1 MSNVE
6 KLKKKAAEFEQ
17 KKQFDKALEVYLQI
31 IGQTEGQDDRD
42 VTVYNRVG
50 DLYLRLNKTDQAVNY
65 YEQAVDLYTDGGY
78 LNNAIALCNK
88 ILRHAP
94 ARHQIYYKLGKISAK
109 KGFNS
114 DAKKNFLEFADRMH
128 RAGKDTE
135 AFKALQEFADLC
147 PGQDDIRLMLADQLA
162 KAGKTA
168 EAIEQLQILHESL
181 DSEGRTAEA
190 EATVQ
195 RIRSLDPS
203 VEPRHSKTPVKR
215 DSGGL
220 VFLDVGGSPA
230 KPRPKIEGL
239 QKTSMAPEPPRR
251 PKTPPHVQPSPEFE
265 ALPDIEPSPEESMP
279 ALEIESTS
287 LADPEAPLLPDI
299 EPAFDLSI
307 NDMDVVAPLE
317 GLESATDQSQFAID
331 PQAERPAPEVSG
343 LVSAETVQSPHE
355 PGLGE
360 PLLDEDPLAG
370 LNILEDDR
378 FFVHEPVP
386 EDNGTGPL
394 AGATSQLGHLESLG
408 REDVPTIETFDLDIE
423 HPELHAHEPVAHE
436 PHGHDTPKH
445 EPHGHLTE
453 TEEPEEELRESE
465 PVMHE
470 PEPEPEPEQI
480 EEEPE
485 EIPEPE
491 PAPAPVARTL
501 RKPTPRKAPEPVVE
515 EVEEE
520 PEEEQEEEP
529 EEEQEQEEDE
539 EPQVDELEEP
549 EEEAPPARPSKP
561 KVVQP
566 LRIIRPKPKKAKTPV
581 REEAP
586 PSPQRGP
593 VNPFMRQRQKPKA
606 PSPRAGQRIATPPA
620 EIPRAATPKENAPQP
635 ATDNFVDLADW
646 MREDRGPRSY
656 RMVAEEDRNRQA
668 GEEADFTD
676 MLEKFKAGVAAN
688 VDDED
693 FDSHYDLGI
702 AYKEMGLIEEAIAE
716 FQKALRGA
724 TQRIRAYEALGQ
736 CFIDRND
743 FETAV
748 TVLGR
753 ALREPGMEDED
764 LIGVLY
770 LLGFA
775 SEGSKKPRDAAAYYQ
790 RVFAIDIDF
799 RDVAKRL
806 KQMSKAATK

>member
-31 IGQTEGQDDRD
+31 IGQNEGHEDRD

-114 DAKKNFLEFADRMH
+114 DAKKNFLEYADRMH
-128 RAGKDTE
+128 RAGKDTD

-203 VEPRHSKTPVKR
+203 VEPRRSKTPVKR

-230 KPRPKIEGL
+230 KPRPKLEGL
-239 QKTSMAPEPPRR
+239 QPTSLPAEPPRR

-265 ALPDIEPSPEESMP
+265 TLPDIEPSPEESMP

-287 LADPEAPLLPDI
+287 LAESGEPALPEI

-317 GLESATDQSQFAID
+317 GLESTADMSQFAID
-331 PQAERPAPEVSG
+331 PEAQRPEPEVEG
-343 LVSAETVQSPHE
+343 LVSAEASEIPHE

-378 FFVHEPVP
+378 FFVHETLSD
-386 EDNGTGPL
+386 ENGVNPL
-394 AGATSQLGHLESLG
+394 AGARSQLGGLDSIEH
-408 REDVPTIETFDLDIE
+408 EDVPAIETFDLDIE
-423 HPELHAHEPVAHE
+423 HPELHPHE
-436 PHGHDTPKH
+436 PHGHDGGVH
-445 EPHGHLTE
+445 EHHAQLTE
-453 TEEPEEELRESE
+453 TEEPQT
-465 PVMHE
+465 E
-470 PEPEPEPEQI
+470 PEPETREPEPEMREPERRMREPEPEQI

-491 PAPAPVARTL
+491 PAPAPVARTQ
-501 RKPTPRKAPEPVVE
+501 RKATPRKAPEPVVQE
-515 EVEEE
+515 LPDE
-520 PEEEQEEEP
+520 PEEEEE
-529 EEEQEQEEDE
+529 E
-539 EPQVDELEEP
+539 EPQVDELEETEEP
-549 EEEAPPARPSKP
+549 EEELPPPRPKP
-561 KVVQP
+561 KLVQP
-566 LRIIRPKPKKAKTPV
+566 LRITRPKPKKPKTPV

-586 PSPQRGP
+586 PAPQRGP

-606 PSPRAGQRIATPPA
+606 PSPRAGQRIATPPS
-620 EIPRAATPKENAPQP
+620 EVPRPATPKENAPQ
-635 ATDNFVDLADW
+635 AAADNFVDLADW
-646 MREDRGPRSY
+646 MREERGPRSY
-656 RMVAEEDRNRQA
+656 RMVAEEDRNRPE

-693 FDSHYDLGI
+693 YDSHYDLGI

-724 TQRIRAYEALGQ
+724 THRIRAYEALGQ

-806 KQMSKAATK
+806 KQMTKAATK

>member
-31 IGQTEGQDDRD
+31 IGHAEGQANEERD

-65 YEQAVDLYTDGGY
+65 YEQAVDLYTEGGY

-114 DAKKNFLEFADRMH
+114 DAKKNFLEYADRMH
-128 RAGKDTE
+128 RAGKDTD

-181 DSEGRTAEA
+181 DAEGRTAEA

-195 RIRSLDPS
+195 RIKSLDPA
-203 VEPRHSKTPVKR
+203 VEPRRSKTPVNR

-220 VFLDVGGSPA
+220 VFLDVGGSSPP
-230 KPRPKIEGL
+230 KPRPGVP
-239 QKTSMAPEPPRR
+239 SAPRAARPVAPPPR
-251 PKTPPHVQPSPEFE
+251 PKTPPHVQPDPVFE
-265 ALPDIEPSPEESMP
+265 ALPELEQVITPDEIPH
-279 ALEIESTS
+279 LEIESTS
-287 LADPEAPLLPDI
+287 MAAAPTHEEPAI

-307 NDMDVVAPLE
+307 DDVDVSPLE
-317 GLESATDQSQFAID
+317 GLESHADPSQFALD
-331 PQAERPAPEVSG
+331 PEVGDNGVEGLISSDSG
-343 LVSAETVQSPHE
+343 LSLSGRDALSPTE

-360 PLLDEDPLAG
+360 PLSTEDPLAG
-370 LNILEDDR
+370 LSMLEDER
-378 FFVHEPVP
+378 ITVHEPASTELAP
-386 EDNGTGPL
+386 EPVEAEAAPAAEAEMQDIQT
-394 AGATSQLGHLESLG
+394 
-408 REDVPTIETFDLDIE
+408 LDI
-423 HPELHAHEPVAHE
+423 HV
-436 PHGHDTPKH
+436 
-445 EPHGHLTE
+445 
-453 TEEPEEELRESE
+453 EEPGLPGEVIVHDE
-465 PVMHE
+465 PQAE
-470 PEPEPEPEQI
+470 PEPVRAPTPARPAVKPTAKTPLREPQRAAPPPPPVQK
-480 EEEPE
+480 EEPE
-485 EIPEPE
+485 EIEE
-491 PAPAPVARTL
+491 
-501 RKPTPRKAPEPVVE
+501 EE

-520 PEEEQEEEP
+520 RPAAKAKPKLVESP
-529 EEEQEQEEDE
+529 LRITR
-539 EPQVDELEEP
+539 PKKKP
-549 EEEAPPARPSKP
+549 KTPAREEAPPAAAASG
-561 KVVQP
+561 
-566 LRIIRPKPKKAKTPV
+566 
-581 REEAP
+581 
-586 PSPQRGP
+586 QRQS
-593 VNPFMRQRQKPKA
+593 VNPFMRPKAKPKA
-606 PSPRAGQRIATPPA
+606 PSPKSGPRVSTPPSDA
-620 EIPRAATPKENAPQP
+620 PHLATPKDNAPAP
-635 ATDNFVDLADW
+635 RTDENYVDLGDW
-646 MREDRGPRSY
+646 LREERGPRSY
-656 RMVAEEDRNRQA
+656 RMIAEEDHNRPE

-702 AYKEMGLIEEAIAE
+702 AYKEMGLIEEAIFE

-724 TQRIRAYEALGQ
+724 THRIRAYEALGQ

-743 FETAV
+743 YDTAL

-770 LLGFA
+770 LLGYA
-775 SEGSKKPRDAAAYYQ
+775 SEAGKKARDAAAYYQ

-799 RDVAKRL
+799 RDVSKRL
-806 KQMSKAATK
+806 KQMTKAAAK

>member
-31 IGQTEGQDDRD
+31 IGHAEEQANEEKD

-65 YEQAVDLYTDGGY
+65 YEQAVDLYTEGGY

-128 RAGKDTE
+128 RAGKDTD

-147 PGQDDIRLMLADQLA
+147 PGQDDIRLMLAEQLA

-181 DSEGRTAEA
+181 DAEGRHAEA

-195 RIRSLDPS
+195 RMQSLDPA
-203 VEPRHSKTPVKR
+203 VEPRRSKTPVSR

-220 VFLDVGGSPA
+220 VFLDTGGSPA
-230 KPRPKIEGL
+230 KPRPGVK
-239 QKTSMAPEPPRR
+239 QAAPAPRPAPPPR
-251 PKTPPHVQPSPEFE
+251 PKTPQHVQPDPVFE
-265 ALPDIEPSPEESMP
+265 ALPELEQTPDEIPQ
-279 ALEIESTS
+279 LEIQSNTFAGAEPTP
-287 LADPEAPLLPDI
+287 AEPAI

-307 NDMDVVAPLE
+307 QDVDVSPLE
-317 GLESATDQSQFAID
+317 GLESSADPSQFALD
-331 PQAERPAPEVSG
+331 PEVSG
-343 LVSAETVQSPHE
+343 GKGVEGLISADTGLSLSDQNALDPNE

-360 PLLDEDPLAG
+360 PLSTEDPLAG
-370 LNILEDDR
+370 LNILDDDH
-378 FFVHEPVP
+378 FVVHEQASAQ
-386 EDNGTGPL
+386 L
-394 AGATSQLGHLESLG
+394 A
-408 REDVPTIETFDLDIE
+408 P
-423 HPELHAHEPVAHE
+423 EPVAA
-436 PHGHDTPKH
+436 
-445 EPHGHLTE
+445 
-453 TEEPEEELRESE
+453 EEPAA
-465 PVMHE
+465 PVAEHHMPEIETLDIDIEGPGLPDEHVVRDVPPAPAAAE
-470 PEPEPEPEQI
+470 PEPEPVRAATPIRPAPKPAVKTPLREPQRVAHHPPAPIEEDEPDEI
-480 EEEPE
+480 EEE
-485 EIPEPE
+485 
-491 PAPAPVARTL
+491 AQ
-501 RKPTPRKAPEPVVE
+501 E

-520 PEEEQEEEP
+520 RP
-529 EEEQEQEEDE
+529 
-539 EPQVDELEEP
+539 
-549 EEEAPPARPSKP
+549 AAKARPKADAS
-561 KVVQP
+561 P
-566 LRIIRPKPKKAKTPV
+566 LRITRPKKKPKTPV
-581 REEAP
+581 QAEQP
-586 PSPQRGP
+586 PTVASGQRQG
-593 VNPFMRQRQKPKA
+593 VNPFMRPKAKPKA
-606 PSPRAGQRIATPPA
+606 PSPKAAQRVATPPA
-620 EIPRAATPKENAPQP
+620 EAPRAATPKENSSARND
-635 ATDNFVDLADW
+635 DNYVDLGDW
-646 MREDRGPRSY
+646 LRDDRGPRSY
-656 RMVAEEDRNRQA
+656 RMIAEEDHNREE

-688 VDDED
+688 IDDED
-693 FDSHYDLGI
+693 FDSRYDLGI
-702 AYKEMGLIEEAIAE
+702 AYKEMGLIDEAIAE

-724 TQRIRAYEALGQ
+724 THRIRAYEALGQ

-743 FETAV
+743 FDTAI

-770 LLGFA
+770 LLGYS

-799 RDVAKRL
+799 RDVSKRL
-806 KQMSKAATK
+806 KQMTKAAAK

>member
-31 IGQTEGQDDRD
+31 IGHAEGQANEEKD

-65 YEQAVDLYTDGGY
+65 YEQAVDLYTEGGY

-114 DAKKNFLEFADRMH
+114 DAKKNFLEYADRMH
-128 RAGKDTE
+128 RAGKDTD
-135 AFKALQEFADLC
+135 AFKALEEFADLC

-181 DSEGRTAEA
+181 DAEGRTAEA

-195 RIRSLDPS
+195 RMHSLDPQ
-203 VEPRHSKTPVKR
+203 VEPRRSKTPVNR

-220 VFLDVGGSPA
+220 VFLDVGGSPP
-230 KPRPKIEGL
+230 KPRPKVDSARQPL
-239 QKTSMAPEPPRR
+239 RPEPPPR
-251 PKTPPHVQPSPEFE
+251 PKTPTHVQPDPMFE
-265 ALPDIEPSPEESMP
+265 ALPELEQAATDEIPH
-279 ALEIESTS
+279 LEIQSNS
-287 LADPEAPLLPDI
+287 LMEPEPAPAPI
-299 EPAFDLSI
+299 EPAFDLTLPEV
-307 NDMDVVAPLE
+307 DVSPLE
-317 GLESATDQSQFAID
+317 GLQSSADATQFAID
-331 PQAERPAPEVSG
+331 PELGNANGVEGLISSDSG
-343 LVSAETVQSPHE
+343 LSLSDQNPLNPTE

-360 PLLDEDPLAG
+360 PLSTEDPLAG
-370 LNILEDDR
+370 LSVLEDDG
-378 FFVHEPVP
+378 FMVHDQASAELAPEPVHAEAASSPAPATEP
-386 EDNGTGPL
+386 EVSEIDTL
-394 AGATSQLGHLESLG
+394 
-408 REDVPTIETFDLDIE
+408 DVHI
-423 HPELHAHEPVAHE
+423 
-436 PHGHDTPKH
+436 
-445 EPHGHLTE
+445 
-453 TEEPEEELRESE
+453 EEPGLADEVVIRDE
-465 PVMHE
+465 P
-470 PEPEPEPEQI
+470 
-480 EEEPE
+480 
-485 EIPEPE
+485 PE
-491 PAPAPVARTL
+491 PAPAPVRP
-501 RKPTPRKAPEPVVE
+501 PTPAQPAARPIRTPLREPPRAAAPPPP
-515 EVEEE
+515 
-520 PEEEQEEEP
+520 PEEEEEV
-529 EEEQEQEEDE
+529 DE
-539 EPQVDELEEP
+539 EI
-549 EEEAPPARPSKP
+549 EEEAPAARAKPRAEAPA
-561 KVVQP
+561 
-566 LRIIRPKPKKAKTPV
+566 LRITRPKKKPKTPV

-586 PSPQRGP
+586 PAPTSSQREA
-593 VNPFMRQRQKPKA
+593 VNPFMRPKGKPKA
-606 PSPRAGQRIATPPA
+606 PSPKAGQRVSTPPA
-620 EIPRAATPKENAPQP
+620 EAPRAATPKENAAPP
-635 ATDNFVDLADW
+635 RNDDHYVDLGDW
-646 MREDRGPRSY
+646 LREDRGPKSY
-656 RMVAEEDRNRQA
+656 RMIAEEDHNREE
-668 GEEADFTD
+668 GEQADFTD

-702 AYKEMGLIEEAIAE
+702 AYKEMGLIDEAIAE

-724 TQRIRAYEALGQ
+724 THRIRAYEALGQ

-770 LLGFA
+770 LLGYA

-799 RDVAKRL
+799 RDVSKRL
-806 KQMSKAATK
+806 KQMTKAAAK

>member
-1 MSNVE
+1 MSTVE

-31 IGQTEGQDDRD
+31 IGHAEEQANEEKD

-114 DAKKNFLEFADRMH
+114 DAKKNFLEYADRMH
-128 RAGKDTE
+128 RAGKDTD
-135 AFKALQEFADLC
+135 AFRALQEFADLC
-147 PGQDDIRLMLADQLA
+147 PGQDDIRLMLAEQLA
-162 KAGKTA
+162 KAGKTV

-181 DSEGRTAEA
+181 DAEGRTAEA

-195 RIRSLDPS
+195 RMQSLDPQ
-203 VEPRHSKTPVKR
+203 VEPRRSKTPVSR

-220 VFLDVGGSPA
+220 VFLDVGGSSPP
-230 KPRPKIEGL
+230 KPRPKVES
-239 QKTSMAPEPPRR
+239 QRAAPRPAEPPPAR
-251 PKTPPHVQPSPEFE
+251 PKTPTHVQPDPVFEAIPEFE
-265 ALPDIEPSPEESMP
+265 DPSAAIEELPH
-279 ALEIESTS
+279 LEIESTS
-287 LADPEAPLLPDI
+287 LVETPPEPEAPQI
-299 EPAFDLSI
+299 EPTFDLSVS
-307 NDMDVVAPLE
+307 DVNISPLE
-317 GLESATDQSQFAID
+317 GLESHADASAFAID
-331 PQAERPAPEVSG
+331 PDVGGANGVDGLISADSG
-343 LVSAETVQSPHE
+343 LSLSDQNPLDSNPAE

-360 PLLDEDPLAG
+360 PLSTEDPLAG
-370 LNILEDDR
+370 LSVLEDDR
-378 FFVHEPVP
+378 IAVHEQVS
-386 EDNGTGPL
+386 
-394 AGATSQLGHLESLG
+394 SQLA
-408 REDVPTIETFDLDIE
+408 P
-423 HPELHAHEPVAHE
+423 EPVEEAPAPVAESHAAE
-436 PHGHDTPKH
+436 IDGLDL
-445 EPHGHLTE
+445 EV
-453 TEEPEEELRESE
+453 EEPGLPDEVVVRDE
-465 PVMHE
+465 E
-470 PEPEPEPEQI
+470 PEPEPEPEPVRPPTPVRPAPRPAAKTPLREPQRVAQRPPPPPVE

-485 EIPEPE
+485 EI
-491 PAPAPVARTL
+491 
-501 RKPTPRKAPEPVVE
+501 
-515 EVEEE
+515 EEE
-520 PEEEQEEEP
+520 E
-529 EEEQEQEEDE
+529 
-539 EPQVDELEEP
+539 ELEEDL
-549 EEEAPPARPSKP
+549 EEAPASKAKP
-561 KVVQP
+561 KVAAP
-566 LRIIRPKPKKAKTPV
+566 SLRITRPKKKPRTPV

-586 PSPQRGP
+586 PPAPAGQRAT
-593 VNPFMRQRQKPKA
+593 VNPFMKPKGKPKA
-606 PSPRAGQRIATPPA
+606 PSPKAGPRVSTPPA
-620 EIPRAATPKENAPQP
+620 EVPRAATPKENKTA
-635 ATDNFVDLADW
+635 ARSDDHFVDLGDW
-646 MREDRGPRSY
+646 LREDRGPRSY
-656 RMVAEEDRNRQA
+656 RMVAEEDHNRQE
-668 GEEADFTD
+668 GEQADFTD

-693 FDSHYDLGI
+693 YDSHYDLGI
-702 AYKEMGLIEEAIAE
+702 AYKEMGLIDEAIAE

-724 TQRIRAYEALGQ
+724 THRIRAYEALGQ

-743 FETAV
+743 NDTAI

-799 RDVAKRL
+799 RDVSKRL
-806 KQMSKAATK
+806 KQMTKAAAK

>member
-31 IGQTEGQDDRD
+31 IGHAEAQANEEKD

-65 YEQAVDLYTDGGY
+65 YEQAVDLYTEGGY

-114 DAKKNFLEFADRMH
+114 DAKKNFLEYADRMH
-128 RAGKDTE
+128 RAGKDTD

-162 KAGKTA
+162 KAGKTT

-181 DSEGRTAEA
+181 DAEGRTAEA

-195 RIRSLDPS
+195 RMKSLDPGI
-203 VEPRHSKTPVKR
+203 EPRRSKTPVSR

-220 VFLDVGGSPA
+220 VFLDVGGSPP
-230 KPRPKIEGL
+230 KPRPKVEA
-239 QKTSMAPEPPRR
+239 QRPAARPVEPPPAR
-251 PKTPPHVQPSPEFE
+251 PKTPTHVQPDPVFEAIPEFE
-265 ALPDIEPSPEESMP
+265 DPSAIEELPH
-279 ALEIESTS
+279 LEIESTS
-287 LADPEAPLLPDI
+287 LVEEPAAPEPPAI
-299 EPAFDLSI
+299 EPTFDLSI
-307 NDMDVVAPLE
+307 GDVDVSPLE
-317 GLESATDQSQFAID
+317 GLESHADASQFEMDSGNGNNAVDGLISAD
-331 PQAERPAPEVSG
+331 SG
-343 LVSAETVQSPHE
+343 LSLSDQNALESNPAE

-360 PLLDEDPLAG
+360 PLNTEDPLAG
-370 LNILEDDR
+370 LSVLEDDR
-378 FFVHEPVP
+378 
-386 EDNGTGPL
+386 L
-394 AGATSQLGHLESLG
+394 AVQEQASAHLA
-408 REDVPTIETFDLDIE
+408 P
-423 HPELHAHEPVAHE
+423 EPVAEDPAPVAEAE
-436 PHGHDTPKH
+436 PDVDGFNLQID
-445 EPHGHLTE
+445 EPGLPDE
-453 TEEPEEELRESE
+453 VVVRDEAPER
-465 PVMHE
+465 E
-470 PEPEPEPEQI
+470 PEPEPEPEPVRAPTPVRPPPRPVAKTPLREPQRVAHHPPPPPVD

-485 EIPEPE
+485 E
-491 PAPAPVARTL
+491 V
-501 RKPTPRKAPEPVVE
+501 
-515 EVEEE
+515 
-520 PEEEQEEEP
+520 EEEQEEEEV
-529 EEEQEQEEDE
+529 EEERR
-539 EPQVDELEEP
+539 
-549 EEEAPPARPSKP
+549 AAKSKP
-561 KVVQP
+561 KLAASP
-566 LRIIRPKPKKAKTPV
+566 LRITRPKKKPRTPV

-586 PSPQRGP
+586 PPQPAAAGQRQS
-593 VNPFMRQRQKPKA
+593 VNPFMKPKGKPKA
-606 PSPRAGQRIATPPA
+606 PSPKAGPRVSTPPA
-620 EIPRAATPKENAPQP
+620 EVPRAATPKENKTA
-635 ATDNFVDLADW
+635 ARSDDHFVDLGDW
-646 MREDRGPRSY
+646 LREDRGPRSY
-656 RMVAEEDRNRQA
+656 RMVAEDDHNRKE
-668 GEEADFTD
+668 GEQADFTD

-702 AYKEMGLIEEAIAE
+702 AYKEMGLIDEAIAE

-724 TQRIRAYEALGQ
+724 THRIRAYEALGQ

-743 FETAV
+743 YETAI

-775 SEGSKKPRDAAAYYQ
+775 SEAGKKPRDAAAYYQ

-799 RDVAKRL
+799 RDVSKRL
-806 KQMSKAATK
+806 KQMTKAAAK